1 MKIAPLI
8 GAQHAAHVALHES
21 AAGLT
26 LLGVGEAPLCGTAM
40 KRSGPAPE
48 LPCDQGEGGA
58 GEALSEA
65 AGEALSEA
73 SRVGALESTP
83 PSSARRIGIVQDG
96 VESMPPSE
104 YRKPPSNAW
113 TSPSEHRESTF
124 LRLPAHPSAYSHI
137 LPSQAESSNRG
148 GELLSLSRYPFPIP
162 TAYFQHS
169 AQLHEL
175 LVNRRGMICA
185 LCGTSMKTLM
195 ALHCKGWKKNTDT
208 KGLTRRS
215 KERSSRRSMTRCL
228 NQLPDA
234 AALAAPGGSDARS
247 VGRCSA
253 QVLGGTER
261 NGERRDKAFD
271 NRSIKLYGTRITRV
285 VAGCHALGQRAT

>member
-1 MKIAPLI
+1 
-8 GAQHAAHVALHES
+8 
-21 AAGLT
+21 
-26 LLGVGEAPLCGTAM
+26 
-40 KRSGPAPE
+40 
-48 LPCDQGEGGA
+48 
-58 GEALSEA
+58 
-65 AGEALSEA
+65 
-73 SRVGALESTP
+73 
-83 PSSARRIGIVQDG
+83 
-96 VESMPPSE
+96 MPPSE

-215 KERSSRRSMTRCL
+215 KERSSRRSMKLCFFFFARVSSLIRRLTSPRTQDGTL
-228 NQLPDA
+228 GGLHTAAERIQPAEQEQRPGEGGGVRGGVLARGEGGAGVLPLRREVLLDRPA
-234 AALAAPGGSDARS
+234 SELADCGRPHASRGAALLEQGGPFR
-247 VGRCSA
+247 
-253 QVLGGTER
+253 GG
-261 NGERRDKAFD
+261 GGGWGDRDC
-271 NRSIKLYGTRITRV
+271 RY
-285 VAGCHALGQRAT
+285 